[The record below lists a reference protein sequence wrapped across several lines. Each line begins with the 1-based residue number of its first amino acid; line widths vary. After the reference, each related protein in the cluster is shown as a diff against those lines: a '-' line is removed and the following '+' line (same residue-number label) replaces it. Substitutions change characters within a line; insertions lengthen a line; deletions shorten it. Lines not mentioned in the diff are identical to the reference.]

1 MKYSLPIKHYGSN
14 NLIRCISETFNSSIE
29 NIGTNISDLRN
40 ELAHSD
46 REKILMDKLDINHYI
61 VICEA
66 LKLIVV
72 THVFHL
78 IGIDLKIAHRYQDEF
93 LLYIEK

>member
-1 MKYSLPIKHYGSN
+1 
-14 NLIRCISETFNSSIE
+14 
-29 NIGTNISDLRN
+29 
-40 ELAHSD
+40 
-46 REKILMDKLDINHYI
+46 MDKLDINHYI

-78 IGIDLKIAHRYQDEF
+78 IGIDLKTAHRYQDEF
-93 LLYIEK
+93 LLCIER

>member
-1 MKYSLPIKHYGSN
+1 M
-14 NLIRCISETFNSSIE
+14 TQ
-29 NIGTNISDLRN
+29 
-40 ELAHSD
+40 
-46 REKILMDKLDINHYI
+46 LDINHYI

-78 IGIDLKIAHRYQDEF
+78 IGIDLKIAQRYQDEF